1 MKKKAKTMPLFQR
14 NTKALVAVEEKPPLD
29 NVKLIREWL
38 HGRPATTIAA
48 YTSDI
53 ARLVTF
59 TNGLPL
65 NEITLSDLQAF
76 ADSLA
81 DLAPASQA
89 RILKACKSL
98 LTFGCKTMPSAF
110 PANAGAALKIP
121 KFKRRLAERLLSEEE
136 LMRVFLAEPDPRNRL
151 ILRLLYNST
160 MRRSELVGLCWRD
173 CQPRPDKHS
182 GQLTIF
188 GKGSKTRTVL
198 LKPEVWR
205 ELWAWRKDAP
215 DDAPVFDLSTSRI
228 YQIVREAGDLSGI
241 GKRVSPHWMRHAHA
255 SHAIKRGAPLPLVRD
270 TGGWASVDSL
280 DPYLHAQPDQSS
292 GDFLP

>member
-1 MKKKAKTMPLFQR
+1 MPLFKR
-14 NTKALVAVEEKPPLD
+14 ETKALVEVPAAAIPEEP
-29 NVKLIREWL
+29 NINEGIIEQWL
-38 HGRPATTIAA
+38 HGRPTTTQTA
-48 YTSDI
+48 YRRDI
-53 ARLVTF
+53 ARLLTF
-59 TNGLPL
+59 LEDRPLQRVSLP
-65 NEITLSDLQAF
+65 DLQRF

-81 DLAPASQA
+81 GLAPSSQA
-89 RILKACKSL
+89 RMLKACKSL
-98 LTFGCKTMPSAF
+98 MTFCCETMPGAF
-110 PANAGAALKIP
+110 PINAGAALKIP

-182 GQLTIF
+182 GQITIF

-205 ELWAWRKDAP
+205 ELIAWRKDAP
-215 DDAPVFDLSTSRI
+215 DDAPVFDLSVNRI

-241 GKRVSPHWMRHAHA
+241 GKQVSPHWMRHAHA